1 MAFKS
6 QVLKDA
12 LDKRFYYEPI
22 LSGHPVEEA
31 DISIDILNTKLRLPI
46 WVSSMTGGT
55 ALAKTINTNLSKAC
69 EEFGMGMGLGSCR
82 SLIDSDE
89 RLSDFAMRKYMP
101 NQPMYANLG
110 VAQIEELILNN
121 KIHLIS
127 DVVNKLEA
135 DGLIIHVNPMQEWFQ
150 PEGDIYHMSP
160 IEMIKRLIDTLPDLK
175 IIVKEVGQ
183 GMGPKSLEAL
193 YSLPIQAIDFAA
205 GGGTNFSKLELFRSD
220 ENQIHQF
227 EGLSRVGHCALE
239 MVNLANN
246 TIGNLGEKCLCHETI
261 ISGGISDYLDGYYL
275 INKMKSKA
283 IYGQASSFLKNSM
296 DDYETL
302 RAHIISQKKG
312 LKMAN
317 AFLTVK

>member
-6 QVLKDA
+6 QVLQDS

-22 LSGHPVEEA
+22 LSGHPVEEE
-31 DISIDILNTKLRLPI
+31 DISIEILNTKLRLPI

-82 SLIDSDE
+82 SLIDSND

-110 VAQIEELILNN
+110 VAQIEELILINR
-121 KIHLIS
+121 IHLIS

-160 IEMIKRLIDTLPDLK
+160 IEMVKRLIDKLPDLK

-183 GMGPKSLEAL
+183 GMGPRSLEAL

-205 GGGTNFSKLELFRSD
+205 GGGTNFSKLEIFRSD
-220 ENQIHQF
+220 ENQVNQF
-227 EGLSRVGHCALE
+227 EGLAKVGHSALE
-239 MVNLANN
+239 MVNMANSV
-246 TIGNLGEKCLCHETI
+246 ISNLGEKCLCHETI

-275 INKMKSKA
+275 INKLNSTA

-296 DDYETL
+296 DDYESL
-302 RAHIISQKKG
+302 RTHIISQIKG